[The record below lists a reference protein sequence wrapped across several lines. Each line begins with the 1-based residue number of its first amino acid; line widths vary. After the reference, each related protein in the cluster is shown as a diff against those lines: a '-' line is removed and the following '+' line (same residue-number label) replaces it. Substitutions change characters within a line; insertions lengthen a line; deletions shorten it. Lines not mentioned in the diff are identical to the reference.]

1 VKKLLA
7 VIRREYVQGVRNK
20 GFIIS
25 TLLAPAIMALFF
37 VVPVLLATLRTGGD
51 TRLAVVDL
59 TGGRLYDP
67 LSEAL
72 ARVGRGEDDARP
84 KRPPQG
90 LVDEDF
96 KSRFAVERV
105 EPGGRAFEDVMEELR
120 RRVLNNKLDAFLV
133 IPPEVLEGGA
143 AQLYLRSAGDVFT
156 RNSLAKGLSRV
167 VADERLRAA
176 QLDGARVRELTRP
189 VEVEQARVTTAG
201 EQPAAGTGSFIL
213 PFLVGT
219 FILIAIM
226 MYGQVILSAVV
237 EEKTTR
243 IVEVLFSSLRAFPLL
258 LGKLVGVSLV
268 GFTQFAIWALMFIAL
283 GLFGGGGLALG
294 GGDFTLPHVP
304 TVGLV
309 LAPVFFTL
317 GFYIYGTLYAVVGS
331 VVTSEKEATQ
341 IITPVSFL
349 PALAIYLA
357 FPIIRNPNSSFSFWV
372 SMVPF
377 FSPITMLVRIITE
390 RPPAW
395 QIALSL
401 LIGVATVVGLVWV
414 ASRIYRTG
422 MLMYGKRATIPE
434 VLKWVRQS

>member
-1 VKKLLA
+1 MRKLLA

-37 VVPVLLATLRTGGD
+37 VVPVLLATLRTGGA

-59 TGGRLYDP
+59 TGGRLYGP

-72 ARVGRGEDDARP
+72 SRPDVGEDDGPR
-84 KRPPQG
+84 RPPEG
-90 LVDEDF
+90 LHDEKF
-96 KSRFAVERV
+96 ESRFAVERA
-105 EPGGRAFEDVMEELR
+105 EPGGRTFEELR
-120 RRVLNNKLDAFLV
+120 RRVLDNKLDAFLV
-133 IPPEVLEGGA
+133 LPPEVLEGGA
-143 AQLYLRSAGDVFT
+143 AQLYARSAGDLFT
-156 RNSLAKGLSRV
+156 RNALEKSLTRV
-167 VADERLRAA
+167 VSDERLRAA
-176 QLDGARVRELTRP
+176 GLDGVRVRGMTRA
-189 VEVEQARVTTAG
+189 VGVEQARVTPGG
-201 EQPAAGTGSFIL
+201 EQRAEGAGGFIL

-219 FILIAIM
+219 FIVVAIM

-268 GFTQFAIWALMFIAL
+268 GFTQFGIWALMFLTL
-283 GLFGGGGLALG
+283 GLFGGGGLALA
-294 GGDFTLPHVP
+294 GGDFALPHIP
-304 TVGLV
+304 TAGLV

-317 GFYIYGTLYAVVGS
+317 GFYVYGTLYAVVGS

-341 IITPVSFL
+341 IIMPVSFL

-377 FSPITMLVRIITE
+377 FSPITMLVRVVTE

-401 LIGVATVVGLVWV
+401 LIGVATVVGMVWV

-434 VLKWVRQS
+434 VLKWVRQP

>member
-1 VKKLLA
+1 MKKLLA

-25 TLLAPAIMALFF
+25 TLLAPAVMALFF
-37 VVPVLLATLRTGGD
+37 VVPVLLATLRTGGA

-59 TGGRLYDP
+59 TGGRLFDP

-72 ARVGRGEDDARP
+72 ARGGRGEDDGRP

-90 LVDEDF
+90 LRDEEF
-96 KSRFAVERV
+96 ETRFAVERV
-105 EPGGRAFEDVMEELR
+105 EPGGRPFEDVKEELR
-120 RRVLNNKLDAFLV
+120 RRVLDNKLDAFLV
-133 IPPEVLEGGA
+133 ISPEVLEGGP
-143 AQLYLRSAGDVFT
+143 AQLYARSAGDLFT
-156 RNSLAKGLSRV
+156 RGALERGLSRV

-176 QLDGARVRELTRP
+176 RLDGARVRELTRP
-189 VEVEQARVTTAG
+189 VEVEQARVTAAG
-201 EQPAAGTGSFIL
+201 EQPAAGAGSFIL

-219 FILIAIM
+219 FIVVAIM

-268 GFTQFAIWALMFIAL
+268 GFTQFAIWAAMFLAL
-283 GLFGGGGLALG
+283 GLFGGGGLALA
-294 GGDFTLPHVP
+294 GGDLTLPNVP
-304 TVGLV
+304 TAGLL

-317 GFYIYGTLYAVVGS
+317 GFYLYGTLYAVVGS

-341 IITPVSFL
+341 IIMPVSFL

-377 FSPITMLVRIITE
+377 FSPITMLVRVVTE

-401 LIGVATVVGLVWV
+401 LIGAATVVGMVWV
-414 ASRIYRTG
+414 AARIYRTG

-434 VLKWVRQS
+434 MLKWVRQS

>member
-1 VKKLLA
+1 MKKLLA

-37 VVPVLLATLRTGGD
+37 VVPMLLATLRTGGA
-51 TRLAVVDL
+51 TRVAVVDL
-59 TGGRLYDP
+59 TGGRLYAP
-67 LSEAL
+67 LSETL
-72 ARVGRGEDDARP
+72 ARGGRADDEGP
-84 KRPPQG
+84 KRPPRG
-90 LVDEDF
+90 TRDEEF
-96 KSRFAVERV
+96 ETRFAVERA
-105 EPGGRAFEDVMEELR
+105 EPGVRSFEELKEELR
-120 RRVLNNKLDAFLV
+120 RRVLDNKLEAFLV
-133 IPPEVLEGGA
+133 LPPEVLEGGA
-143 AQLYLRSAGDVFT
+143 AQLYSRSAGDLFT
-156 RNSLAKGLSRV
+156 RNVLERSVSRV

-176 QLDGARVRELTRP
+176 GLEGARVRELTRR
-189 VEVEQARVTTAG
+189 VEVEHSRVTAGG
-201 EQPAAGTGSFIL
+201 EQQAEGAGAFIL

-219 FILIAIM
+219 FIVVAIM

-268 GFTQFAIWALMFIAL
+268 GFTQFAIWALMFLAL
-283 GLFGGGGLALG
+283 GLFGAGGLSLG
-294 GGDFTLPHVP
+294 GGEFALPRVP
-304 TVGLV
+304 TAGLL
-309 LAPVFFTL
+309 LAPVFFML
-317 GFYIYGTLYAVVGS
+317 GFYVYGTLYAVIGS

-341 IITPVSFL
+341 IVMPVSFL

-377 FSPITMLVRIITE
+377 FSPITMLVRVVTE

-401 LIGVATVVGLVWV
+401 LIGMATVVGLVWV
-414 ASRIYRTG
+414 ASRVYRTG

-434 VLKWVRQS
+434 ILKWVRQP

>member
-1 VKKLLA
+1 VKKFLA
-7 VIRREYVQGVRNK
+7 VVRREYVQGVRNK
-20 GFIIS
+20 GFLIS
-25 TLLAPAIMALFF
+25 TLLAPAVMALFF
-37 VVPVLLATLRTGGD
+37 VVPLLLATLRTGGA
-51 TRLAVVDL
+51 TRVAVVDL
-59 TGGRLYDP
+59 TGGRLYAP

-72 ARVGRGEDDARP
+72 ARGGRGDEDEKR
-84 KRPPQG
+84 RPPRG
-90 LVDEDF
+90 LRDEEF
-96 KSRFAVERV
+96 EARFAVERA
-105 EPGGRAFEDVMEELR
+105 EPGGLPFEEVKEGLR
-120 RRVLNNKLDAFLV
+120 RRVLDNKLDAFLV
-133 IPPEVLEGGA
+133 IPPGVLEGGA
-143 AQLYLRSAGDVFT
+143 AQLYARSAGDLFT
-156 RNSLAKGLSRV
+156 RTVLERSLSRV

-176 QLDGARVRELTRP
+176 GLEGARVRELTRA
-189 VEVEQARVTTAG
+189 VEVEHARVTAGG
-201 EQPAAGTGSFIL
+201 EQSAEGAGAFIL

-219 FILIAIM
+219 FIVVAIM

-268 GFTQFAIWALMFIAL
+268 GFTQFAIWAAMFLGL
-283 GLFGGGGLALG
+283 GLFGGGAVGLG
-294 GGDFTLPHVP
+294 GGDFALPRVP
-304 TVGLV
+304 AAALL

-317 GFYIYGTLYAVVGS
+317 GFYVYGTLYAVVGS

-341 IITPVSFL
+341 IVMPVSFL

-357 FPIIRNPNSSFSFWV
+357 FPIIRNPNSPFSFWV

-377 FSPITMLVRIITE
+377 FSPVTMLVRIVTE

-401 LIGVATVVGLVWV
+401 LVGAATVVGMVWV
-414 ASRIYRTG
+414 AARIYRTG

-434 VLKWVRQS
+434 ILKWVRQP

>member
-7 VIRREYVQGVRNK
+7 VVRREFVQGVSNK

-37 VVPVLLATLRTGGD
+37 VVPLLLATLRTGGA
-51 TRLAVVDL
+51 TRVAVVDL
-59 TGGRLYDP
+59 TGGRLYAP

-72 ARVGRGEDDARP
+72 ARGGRGDEVGR
-84 KRPPQG
+84 KRQPRG
-90 LVDEDF
+90 LRDEEF
-96 KSRFAVERV
+96 ETRFAVERT
-105 EPGGRAFEDVMEELR
+105 EPGGRTFEELKDELR
-120 RRVLNNKLDAFLV
+120 RRVLDNRLDAFLV

-143 AQLYLRSAGDVFT
+143 AQFYARSAGDLFT
-156 RNSLAKGLSRV
+156 RGVVERSLSRA

-176 QLDGARVRELTRP
+176 GLEGARVRELTRA
-189 VEVEQARVTTAG
+189 VEVEHARVTPGGEARAEGAG
-201 EQPAAGTGSFIL
+201 AFIL

-219 FILIAIM
+219 FILISIM

-268 GFTQFAIWALMFIAL
+268 GFTQFTIWALMFLAL
-283 GLFGGGGLALG
+283 GLFGGGAVGLG
-294 GGDFTLPHVP
+294 GGDFVLPRVP
-304 TVGLV
+304 VAGLL
-309 LAPVFFTL
+309 LAPVFFAL
-317 GFYIYGTLYAVVGS
+317 GFYVYGTLYAVVGS

-341 IITPVSFL
+341 IVMPVSFL

-357 FPIIRNPNSSFSFWV
+357 FPIIRNPNSSFSFWA

-377 FSPITMLVRIITE
+377 FSPITMLVRIVTE

-401 LIGVATVVGLVWV
+401 LIGAATVVGLVWV
-414 ASRIYRTG
+414 AARIYRTG

-434 VLKWVRQS
+434 ILKWVRQS

>member
-1 VKKLLA
+1 MRKLLA
-7 VIRREYVQGVRNK
+7 VVRREYVQGVRNK

-37 VVPVLLATLRTGGD
+37 VVPVLLATLRTGGA
-51 TRLAVVDL
+51 TRVAVVDL

-72 ARVGRGEDDARP
+72 ARGGRADEDEAR
-84 KRPPQG
+84 KRQPQG
-90 LVDEDF
+90 LRDEEF
-96 KSRFAVERV
+96 ESRFSAERV
-105 EPGGRAFEDVMEELR
+105 ELGGRPFEAVKEELR
-120 RRVLNNKLDAFLV
+120 RRVLDNKLDAFLV
-133 IPPEVLEGGA
+133 LPPEVLEGGA
-143 AQLYLRSAGDVFT
+143 AQLYSRSAGDLFT
-156 RNSLAKGLSRV
+156 RSAIERSLSRV

-176 QLDGARVRELTRP
+176 RIDGERVRELTRK
-189 VEVEQARVTTAG
+189 VEVEQARVTATG
-201 EQPAAGTGSFIL
+201 EQSASGAGGFIL

-219 FILIAIM
+219 FIVVAIM

-268 GFTQFAIWALMFIAL
+268 GFTQFAIWALMFLAL
-283 GLFGGGGLALG
+283 GLFGGGGLALA
-294 GGDFTLPHVP
+294 GGDLALPRIP
-304 TVGLV
+304 AAGLL

-331 VVTSEKEATQ
+331 MVTSEKEATQ
-341 IITPVSFL
+341 IVMPLSFL

-357 FPIIRNPNSSFSFWV
+357 FPIIRNPNSSFSFWI

-377 FSPITMLVRIITE
+377 FSPITMLVRIVTE

-401 LIGVATVVGLVWV
+401 LIGAATVVAMVWV
-414 ASRIYRTG
+414 AARIYRTG

-434 VLKWVRQS
+434 VLKWVRQP

>member
-1 VKKLLA
+1 MKKLLA

-37 VVPVLLATLRTGGD
+37 VVPILLATLRTGGA
-51 TRLAVVDL
+51 TRIAVVDL
-59 TGGRLYDP
+59 TGGRLQDP
-67 LSEAL
+67 LGEAL
-72 ARVGRGEDDARP
+72 KRGGRDDAAP
-84 KRPPQG
+84 KRPPRG
-90 LVDEDF
+90 LNDEEF
-96 KSRFAVERV
+96 ESRFALERV
-105 EPGGRAFEDVMEELR
+105 ETGGRPLEALKEELT
-120 RRVLNNKLDAFLV
+120 RRVLDNKLDAYLV
-133 IPPEVLEGGA
+133 LPPDVLEGGK
-143 AQLYLRSAGDVFT
+143 AQLYARSAGDLFARSVLE
-156 RNSLAKGLSRV
+156 RSLTRV
-167 VADERLRAA
+167 VSDERLRAA
-176 QLDGARVRELTRP
+176 GFDGARVREMTRGVQ
-189 VEVEQARVTTAG
+189 VEHSRVTPGGG
-201 EQPAAGTGSFIL
+201 EQRAEGAGAFIL

-226 MYGQVILSAVV
+226 MYGQAILSAVV

-258 LGKLVGVSLV
+258 LGKLIGVSLV
-268 GFTQFAIWALMFIAL
+268 GFTQFAIWAVMFLAL
-283 GLFGGGGLALG
+283 SLLGMGGMGLG
-294 GGDFTLPHVP
+294 GGDFALPQVP
-304 TVGLV
+304 VAALL

-317 GFYIYGTLYAVVGS
+317 GFYVYGTLYAVVGS
-331 VVTSEKEATQ
+331 IVTSEKEATQ
-341 IITPVSFL
+341 IIMPVSFL

-357 FPIIRNPNSSFSFWV
+357 FPIIRNPNSSFSFWA

-377 FSPITMLVRIITE
+377 FSPITMLVRIVTE

-401 LIGVATVVGLVWV
+401 LIGAATVVGMVWV

-434 VLKWVRQS
+434 MLRWVRQS